1 MKTRKILSALLAAA
15 MTCAMCLS
23 AGAADVS
30 PCIYDLEKESTHKT
44 VSAGSYSYDC
54 YTTLYYGNA
63 SKGCLW
69 AVEKNKKDAQAAL
82 KTYLYENDDLVE
94 ETSWSTSNSYIHLLN
109 TKKHAVSGDIRV
121 EGDYR
126 FYHDNGDYTSGS
138 APVVRYSTSRS
149 AAERMAVTSYP
160 TNAKGE
166 TYGSYL
172 DRDKYGYPPQL
183 ISVIGD
189 NDRSGYVRLSD
200 FRAANRPANVVWDV
214 YDLKGNVID
223 TFSH

>member
-44 VSAGSYSYDC
+44 VSAGSCSYDC

-82 KTYLYENDDLVE
+82 KTYLYENDNLVE
-94 ETSWSTSNSYIHLLN
+94 EAGWSTSSSYIHLLD
-109 TKKHAVSGDIRV
+109 TKKRA
-121 EGDYR
+121 EL
-126 FYHDNGDYTSGS
+126 T
-138 APVVRYSTSRS
+138 PYSDADQVAGWARE
-149 AAERMAVTSYP
+149 AERQELLAS
-160 TNAKGE
+160 
-166 TYGSYL
+166 
-172 DRDKYGYPPQL
+172 Q
-183 ISVIGD
+183 IG
-189 NDRSGYVRLSD
+189 RASGRERV
-200 FRAANRPANVVWDV
+200 
-214 YDLKGNVID
+214 
-223 TFSH
+223 

>member
-82 KTYLYENDDLVE
+82 KTYL
-94 ETSWSTSNSYIHLLN
+94 
-109 TKKHAVSGDIRV
+109 
-121 EGDYR
+121 
-126 FYHDNGDYTSGS
+126 
-138 APVVRYSTSRS
+138 
-149 AAERMAVTSYP
+149 
-160 TNAKGE
+160 
-166 TYGSYL
+166 
-172 DRDKYGYPPQL
+172 
-183 ISVIGD
+183 
-189 NDRSGYVRLSD
+189 
-200 FRAANRPANVVWDV
+200 
-214 YDLKGNVID
+214 
-223 TFSH
+223 